1 MATTKPLVAVA
12 GRASTQRRVL
22 LLALPAVGEQV
33 LNTLVG
39 LADVFLVG
47 HLNSVAAARLGYNST
62 AALAG
67 VGLANWVVWL
77 MTVLLT
83 LAAAVGELL
92 HAERPSDATAATT
105 RKGERRRL
113 TVARIVVKGVAHPA
127 IAAALRS
134 CCGRLLRGDELGQE
148 VREERGHVSA
158 AWQGDHQLGDVLLV
172 DRLGLDALQADPRAG
187 A

>member
-1 MATTKPLVAVA
+1 MATTKPLLAVA
-12 GRASTQRRVL
+12 AQASTQRRVL

-77 MTVLLT
+77 MTVLFM
-83 LAAAVGELL
+83 AVSVGSTALIARAKGAGDQESVNRVL
-92 HAERPSDATAATT
+92 HQS
-105 RKGERRRL
+105 
-113 TVARIVVKGVAHPA
+113 
-127 IAAALRS
+127 
-134 CCGRLLRGDELGQE
+134 
-148 VREERGHVSA
+148 
-158 AWQGDHQLGDVLLV
+158 LLV
-172 DRLGLDALQADPRAG
+172 GLLMG
-187 A
+187 